1 MSMEEQKED
10 KYFHYE
16 NIGKNIVTT
25 TIGIVLMVCSG
36 GLVLVS
42 QIIVLPLL
50 NLWLMGGVFFVGLL
64 LLFAKD
70 KLISYVD
77 IVVKKKTDKL

>member
-1 MSMEEQKED
+1 MEEPVKEE

-25 TIGIVLMVCSG
+25 IIGIVMMGVSG
-36 GLVLVS
+36 GAVMVS
-42 QIIVLPLL
+42 QFIPLPLL
-50 NLWLMGGVFFVGLL
+50 NLWVMAGVFTVGLL

-70 KLISYVD
+70 KLITYID
-77 IVVKKKTDKL
+77 IFTKKKIG